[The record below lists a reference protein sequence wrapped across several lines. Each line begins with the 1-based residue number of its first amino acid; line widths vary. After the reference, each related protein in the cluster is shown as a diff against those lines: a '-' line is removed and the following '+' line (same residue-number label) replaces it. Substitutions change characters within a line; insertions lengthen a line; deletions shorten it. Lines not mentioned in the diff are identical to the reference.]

1 MLTTDPTTTA
11 ENELIPNKMHRKYH
25 VVLAYRNRK
34 PGQVRS
40 ISQLDSSMIGNLIV
54 LKGIVI
60 RTEEIKPR
68 LSVATYT
75 CDVCGA

>member
-1 MLTTDPTTTA
+1 
-11 ENELIPNKMHRKYH
+11 MHRKYH
-25 VVLAYRNRK
+25 VVLAYKSRK
-34 PGQVRS
+34 EGQIKS
-40 ISQLDSSMIGNLIV
+40 ISQLDSSMIGNLII